1 MRAFRIG
8 SPGRHAVL
16 DLPTPRPAPGEILV
30 APEAVG
36 VCGSDLELAAG
47 RRPAGYARYPIV
59 PGHEWSGRVI
69 GLGTGVHGLELGMPV
84 VAEGVRS
91 CAQCVRCK
99 EGRPNLCSGDYA
111 ETGFTHPGALAEA
124 LTVPAALVHPLPE
137 HRPLAPAALLEPA
150 ACVANALL
158 ESGLS
163 DTGLPEPS
171 ARVAVVGD
179 GPLGLI
185 AVGLLRLCE
194 PRELVAFGRLPDRA
208 GRAAACGATGWA
220 LRATGAEPDWRGRF
234 DLVVEATNRPEGAR
248 TALRVARRGGT
259 VLLLGIS
266 GAGRAAL
273 DPDLISLGQLR
284 VQGGFS
290 AAPRAWDWTVAQYA
304 AGTFDPA
311 PLITH
316 RFPLE
321 RTGQALALVAERRP
335 GVVKVLVS
343 PNAVGRPAGPPAPG
357 PATRTRPP
365 GPGRPAS
372 PASTR

>member
-36 VCGSDLELAAG
+36 ICGSDLELAAG
-47 RRPAGYARYPIV
+47 RRPPGYARYPIV

-69 GLGTGVHGLELGMPV
+69 GLGTGVHGLELGMPI

-124 LTVPAALVHPLPE
+124 LTVPAALVHPLPA

-150 ACVANALL
+150 ACVANALIEAGLL
-158 ESGLS
+158 EA
-163 DTGLPEPS
+163 GLPEPS
-171 ARVAVVGD
+171 ARLAVIGD

-185 AVGLLRLCE
+185 AISLLRLCE
-194 PRELVAFGRLPDRA
+194 PRELVSFGRLPDRA
-208 GRAAACGATGWA
+208 ACAAQCGATESA
-220 LRATGAEPDWRGRF
+220 LYVTGSEPDWRGRF
-234 DLVVEATNRPEGAR
+234 DLVVEATNQPEGAC

-266 GAGRAAL
+266 GAARAAL

-304 AGTFDPA
+304 AGAFDPA

-316 RFPLE
+316 RYPLE
-321 RTGQALALVAERRP
+321 RTAEALALVAERRP

-343 PNAVGRPAGPPAPG
+343 PGCAARPAE
-357 PATRTRPP
+357 PP
-365 GPGRPAS
+365 GPCPARRTPPPGPRRPAS
-372 PASTR
+372 PASAR